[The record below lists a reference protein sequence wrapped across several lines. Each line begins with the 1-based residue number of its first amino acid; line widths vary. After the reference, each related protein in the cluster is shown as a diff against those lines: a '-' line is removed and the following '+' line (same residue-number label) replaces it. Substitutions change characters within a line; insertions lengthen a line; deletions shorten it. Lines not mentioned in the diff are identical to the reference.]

1 MKIVKKVISENMS
14 FMNDDLDQRNE
25 EERLRIEDEEKMRLQ
40 KLAEQEQE
48 KL

>member
-40 KLAEQEQE
+40 KLAE
-48 KL
+48 